1 MSSDQLVLRVESLG
15 KSYRIGE
22 REPYKAL
29 RDVLTDAWRAPARM
43 ARGVRRTKSESVD
56 RIWALSDVSF
66 DVRQGEVLGLVGRN
80 GAGKSTLLKVLSRIT
95 EPTAG
100 YADVTGRV
108 GALLEVGTGFSGELT
123 GRENVYLNGMLL
135 GMSQNDIRRRFDE
148 IVAFAGVERHI
159 DTPVKWYSTGMY
171 IRLGFSVAA
180 HLEPDILVVD
190 EVLSVGD
197 TEFQKRC
204 LARMGMA
211 SEEGRTVLL
220 VSHNMQAIRRICRE
234 AIMLDKG
241 KIVSEGNIDA
251 VIRDYLVSV
260 ESPDLGRRRWDDP
273 STRPGDEMCRV
284 VEVRVTD
291 AEGQPSTSFFSSGPI
306 NVTIEFDLA
315 EVDPALVVGFDLVTV
330 DGVPVF
336 RSFQTDVPADAMPVL
351 KPGRNAVQCTI
362 PAGLLNAGRFVVNL
376 RVLLHWSKWI
386 VHDTGS
392 LYFDVVSDHGDFMN
406 TAARPGPFALVLPWQ
421 NVEPETGDLRET
433 PATTFAPV

>member
-1 MSSDQLVLRVESLG
+1 VPEG
-15 KSYRIGE
+15 A
-22 REPYKAL
+22 AL
-29 RDVLTDAWRAPARM
+29 A
-43 ARGVRRTKSESVD
+43 
-56 RIWALSDVSF
+56 I
-66 DVRQGEVLGLVGRN
+66 VGRN
-80 GAGKSTLLKVLSRIT
+80 GAGKSTLLKVLARIT

-100 YADVTGRV
+100 YADVAGRL

-135 GMSQNDIRRRFDE
+135 GMSRRDVRRRFDE
-148 IVAFAGVERHI
+148 IVAFAGVEKHI

-180 HLEPDILVVD
+180 HMEPDILIVD
-190 EVLSVGD
+190 EVLYVGD

-204 LARMGMA
+204 LARMGVA

-220 VSHNMQAIRRICRE
+220 VSHNLQAIRRICRD
-234 AIMLDKG
+234 AIMLEKG
-241 KIVSEGNIDA
+241 RIVSEGNIDS

-260 ESPDLGRRRWDDP
+260 ESPELGRRRWDDP
-273 STRPGDEMCRV
+273 GSRPGDELCRV

-291 AEGQPSTSFFSSGPI
+291 EDGKPATSFFSSGAI

-336 RSFQTDVPADAMPVL
+336 RSYQTDVPAEAMPSL
-351 KPGRNAVQCTI
+351 RPGRNAVQCTI
-362 PAGLLNAGRFVVNL
+362 PAGLLNSGRFVVNL
-376 RVLLHWSKWI
+376 RVVLHWTRWI

-392 LYFDVVSDHGDFMN
+392 LYFDVVADHGDFIS
-406 TAARPGPFALVLPWQ
+406 TAARPGPVAPILPWKS
-421 NVEPETGDLRET
+421 VDPGSGDAVDT
-433 PATTFAPV
+433 PTRAAASA

>member
-1 MSSDQLVLRVESLG
+1 VADLAISTHGLGKEYRLGRVESG
-15 KSYRIGE
+15 FGRA
-22 REPYKAL
+22 RRAAL
-29 RDVLTDAWRAPARM
+29 RRPDA
-43 ARGVRRTKSESVD
+43 GS
-56 RIWALSDVSF
+56 IWALRDVSF
-66 DVRQGEVLGLVGRN
+66 DVPEGEALAIVGRN
-80 GAGKSTLLKVLSRIT
+80 GAGKSTLLKLLSRIT

-135 GMSQNDIRRRFDE
+135 GMSRNDVRRRFDE
-148 IVAFAGVERHI
+148 IVEFAGVEKHI
-159 DTPVKWYSTGMY
+159 DTPVKWYSSGMY

-180 HLEPDILVVD
+180 HMEPDILVVD

-204 LARMGMA
+204 LARMGVA

-220 VSHNMQAIRRICRE
+220 VSHNMQAVRRICRE
-234 AIMLDKG
+234 AIMLEKG
-241 KIVSEGNIDA
+241 QIVSTGSIDS
-251 VIRDYLVSV
+251 VIRDYLASV
-260 ESPDLGRRRWDDP
+260 EPPELGRRRWDDP
-273 STRPGDEMCRV
+273 ELRPGDELLRV
-284 VEVRVTD
+284 VEVKVTD
-291 AEGQPSTSFFSSGPI
+291 QDGKPSTSFFSSGPI

-336 RSFQTDVPADAMPVL
+336 RSFQTDVPADAMPTL
-351 KPGRNAVQCTI
+351 RPGRNAVQCTI

-376 RVLLHWSKWI
+376 RILLHFTRWI

-392 LYFDVVSDHGDFMN
+392 LYFDVVADHGEMS
-406 TAARPGPFALVLPWQ
+406 TSARPGSIAPILPWSSI
-421 NVEPETGDLRET
+421 EPADGSAGA
-433 PATTFAPV
+433 PAQAAASA

>member
-1 MSSDQLVLRVESLG
+1 VNHLAISTHGLGKRYRLGRVESG
-15 KSYRIGE
+15 FR
-22 REPYKAL
+22 RARRFAARRP
-29 RDVLTDAWRAPARM
+29 DA
-43 ARGVRRTKSESVD
+43 GS
-56 RIWALSDVSF
+56 IWALEDVTF
-66 DVRQGEVLGLVGRN
+66 DVREGAALAVVGRN
-80 GAGKSTLLKVLSRIT
+80 GAGKSTLLKLLSRIT

-123 GRENVYLNGMLL
+123 GRENVFLNGMLL
-135 GMSQNDIRRRFDE
+135 GMSPNDVRRRFDD
-148 IVAFAGVERHI
+148 IVEFAGVEKHI
-159 DTPVKWYSTGMY
+159 DTPVKWYSSGMY

-180 HLEPDILVVD
+180 HMEPDILVVD

-204 LARMGMA
+204 LSRMGVA

-220 VSHNMQAIRRICRE
+220 VSHNMQAVRRICRE
-234 AIMLDKG
+234 AIMLEKG
-241 KIVSEGNIDA
+241 QIVSSGSIDS
-251 VIRDYLVSV
+251 VIRDYLSSV

-273 STRPGDEMCRV
+273 ESRPGDELCRV

-291 AEGQPSTSFFSSGPI
+291 ADGKPGTSFFSSGPI
-306 NVTIEFDLA
+306 VVTIEFDLA

-336 RSFQTDVPADAMPVL
+336 RTFQTDVPADAMPAL
-351 KPGRNAVQCTI
+351 RPGRNAVRCTI

-376 RVLLHWSKWI
+376 RILLHFTKWI

-392 LYFDVVSDHGDFMN
+392 LYFDVVADHGDFVNMS
-406 TAARPGPFALVLPWQ
+406 ARPGSVAPVLPWKS
-421 NVEPETGDLRET
+421 VEPTDDDPVAT
-433 PATTFAPV
+433 PQAAASA